1 MNLILLSFS
10 NHFRTGFFISPNKTL
25 LLTNSGGQDSTV
37 LFLLFFIL
45 QKQYKYNLITIYC
58 NHLWQVSSLQLIIQL
73 SRTNFAQKINLII
86 LTPFFN
92 LKNENISRNW
102 RYSILTRFSCFSS
115 FEYIIVGHTSTDQIE
130 SFILNICRGAGSLGL
145 TTLKREKIN
154 FFTKFICFSEKK
166 QKISFFSKLL
176 INQLVSNSI
185 WSIIYRPLF
194 TFNRFEVYQFYSVLN
209 LPIWTDQTNFN
220 LTYRRNRIRLELL
233 PYLRFYLNPNVDVAL
248 LRCIQNISSEST
260 FLKKLTLK
268 TVTFN
273 SYSTHNLSDQLIIYN
288 YSQFIKYPYIVQTS
302 SIISTLIKLKLKC
315 INYNFIHLF
324 LKFLFLIKNQIK
336 ESNPQVFYISNK
348 IIFGFYGNYIY
359 ICKMKNGSDGI

>member
-1 MNLILLSFS
+1 MNLILIYFS

-45 QKQYKYNLITIYC
+45 QNQYKYNLITIYC
-58 NHLWQVSSLQLIIQL
+58 NHLWQISSLQLIIQL

-145 TTLKREKIN
+145 TPLKHEKIN

-166 QKISFFSKLL
+166 KNIFVFKITHK
-176 INQLVSNSI
+176 SI
-185 WSIIYRPLF
+185 GIK
-194 TFNRFEVYQFYSVLN
+194 
-209 LPIWTDQTNFN
+209 FN
-220 LTYRRNRIRLELL
+220 LVN
-233 PYLRFYLNPNVDVAL
+233 YL
-248 LRCIQNISSEST
+248 ST
-260 FLKKLTLK
+260 
-268 TVTFN
+268 
-273 SYSTHNLSDQLIIYN
+273 SIY
-288 YSQFIKYPYIVQTS
+288 F
-302 SIISTLIKLKLKC
+302 
-315 INYNFIHLF
+315 
-324 LKFLFLIKNQIK
+324 
-336 ESNPQVFYISNK
+336 
-348 IIFGFYGNYIY
+348 
-359 ICKMKNGSDGI
+359 